1 MGSALGSIIATIIT
15 AHMRNI
21 RAKSTGRQA
30 AIWLIVAIVAIDAS
44 SMSRASRNR
53 YAQASRTMQ
62 PTPTTRRSRSP
73 TLKSAIVMRPGS
85 PATEAPAG
93 SCIVLSAWL
102 NRPGRAT

>member
-15 AHMRNI
+15 AHMMST
-21 RAKSTGRQA
+21 RAKSTGRHT
-30 AIWLIVAIVAIDAS
+30 AIWLIAASVAIDAS
-44 SMSRASRNR
+44 PMSRASRNR

-73 TLKSAIVMRPGS
+73 TLKSAIAMRPGS

-93 SCIVLSAWL
+93 SCIALSARL